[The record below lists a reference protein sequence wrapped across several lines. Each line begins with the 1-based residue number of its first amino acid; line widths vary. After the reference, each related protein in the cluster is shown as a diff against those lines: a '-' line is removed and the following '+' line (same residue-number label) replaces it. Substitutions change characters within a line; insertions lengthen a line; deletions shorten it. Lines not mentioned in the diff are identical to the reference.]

1 MGASKGNK
9 NALNNEGGRPP
20 LYDDPKKL
28 EEKIN
33 DYFENGVDEREFIVG
48 SGMNKQIISV
58 KIPTITGLCLF
69 CGFESRQSFYDYEKK
84 IEFSYTIK
92 KAKLQIEKKYE
103 EQLQYGNTTGAIFA
117 LKNMDWHDKSEID
130 HSNKGEKFETIDYS
144 KLDES
149 VLRAIIDASR
159 PEKS

>member
-1 MGASKGNK
+1 MGAKPGNT
-9 NALNNEGGRPP
+9 NALGNEGGRPP
-20 LYDDPKKL
+20 LFANPQEL
-28 EEKIN
+28 EEMIN
-33 DYFENGVDEREFIVG
+33 DYFENGVDNREFIIG
-48 SGMNKQIISV
+48 SGSNKQLINV
-58 KIPTITGLCLF
+58 QIPTITGLCLF

-84 IEFSYTIK
+84 IEFSYIIK

-130 HSNKGEKFETIDYS
+130 HSNKGEKFEPIDYS

-149 VLRAIIDASR
+149 VLRAIIEASK
-159 PEKS
+159 PKES